1 MRAMDRSAAQA
12 EPVALDEVLQKNRVL
27 RGLGPGARAKLAER
41 LEKWFW
47 KAGTKIVGEG
57 DEDRSLWL
65 LLSGEA
71 SFHRDG
77 MELGRARGAD
87 HFGEIALILGRRRS
101 ATVRAETDVEAARL
115 SPEAW
120 RMLRQDDPS
129 LALLVAE
136 VLFSGVT
143 DRLNSMTD
151 HVGALLK
158 ERSLPRRTEIEVEIR
173 GKKRRVHTGAL
184 AGALLPASIDGAPV
198 VAALVDRKAVSLSTP
213 LGSGSTLEPLTF
225 AQPEGQRVVRR
236 SLALLALE
244 AAHELMPELELQ
256 AIGTLSTEQRLEATG
271 TAQET
276 LDALVPRLQARMEEL
291 CRQPAKL
298 REEWWT
304 ADEAREH
311 FQRHGWLDAAKLLLT
326 WRHRAVPM
334 LAYGQVYA
342 LGFETLLDTTEKL
355 PPFRVGAGEGC
366 VRLWLT
372 IDEES
377 ATVAPRQEVRR
388 EASSGHDRWLGT
400 LGITSVGAFN
410 RACIDGDVAGL
421 IRVSEGFQEKHLS
434 RLADEIRARAD
445 DVRVVTVAGP
455 SSSGKTTFLR
465 RLTVQLQVNGLVPRG
480 LGLDDYYVDRE
491 ETPRDAAGGY
501 DFEALEALQLP
512 LLQEHLRALLEGQQV
527 ATPKYDFVA
536 GRSLRGKG
544 PTLQLRRGEVLLV
557 EGIHGLNPKLVEAID
572 PRQVY
577 RIFVCPIAQLPID
590 RLTRVDAADMRL
602 LRRIVRDRHGRG
614 HDAAATILRWPSV
627 RDGERKHIFPFQR
640 FADAMFDTSLLYEP
654 SVLKVYAERYLLEVP
669 QGHEAW
675 TTAFRLLQL
684 LDRFVTIYPDHVP
697 PTSILREFIGGS
709 GFEG

>member
-1 MRAMDRSAAQA
+1 MRAMDREAARA
-12 EPVALDEVLQKNRVL
+12 EPVALDDVLQKNRVL
-27 RGLGPGARAKLAER
+27 RGLGPAARAKLAER

-47 KAGTKIVGEG
+47 KAGSRIVSEG

-65 LLSGEA
+65 MLSGEA
-71 SFHRDG
+71 SFRRDG
-77 MELGRARGAD
+77 MELGRARTAE
-87 HFGEIALILGRRRS
+87 HFGEIALVLGRRRS
-101 ATVRAETDVEAARL
+101 VTVKAETDVEAARL

-120 RMLRQDDPS
+120 RVLRQEEPE

-136 VLFSGVT
+136 ALFGGVA
-143 DRLNSMTD
+143 DRLTSMTD

-158 ERSLPRRTEIEVEIR
+158 ERSLPRRMEIEVEVR
-173 GKKRRVHTGAL
+173 GRKKLVRTGAL
-184 AGALLPASIDGAPV
+184 AGALLPGSIDGDPV
-198 VAALVDRKAVSLSTP
+198 VAALVDRKCVSLGTP

-225 AQPEGQRVVRR
+225 GQPEGQRVVRR
-236 SLALLALE
+236 SLALLAIE
-244 AAHELMPELELQ
+244 AAHELAPGLALH
-256 AIGTLSTEQRLEATG
+256 AVGTLTAEQRLQAPGSTLEEL
-271 TAQET
+271 TA
-276 LDALVPRLQARMEEL
+276 LAPRLQARMEEL
-291 CRQPAKL
+291 ARAPAKL
-298 REEWWT
+298 HEEWWT

-311 FQRHGWLDAAKLLLT
+311 FVRNGWSDAATLLLT

-334 LAYGQVYA
+334 LSYGHVFA
-342 LGFETLLDTTEKL
+342 LGFETLLDSTDKL
-355 PPFRVGAGEGC
+355 PPFRVDAGEGC
-366 VRLWLT
+366 VRLWLQL
-372 IDEES
+372 DEES
-377 ATVAPRQEVRR
+377 STSAPRVEVRR
-388 EASSGHDRWLGT
+388 EASFGHEKWLGT

-445 DVRVVTVAGP
+445 EVRVVTVAGP

-465 RLTVQLQVNGLVPRG
+465 RLTVQLQVNGLAPRG

-491 ETPRDAAGGY
+491 LTPRDADGGF
-501 DFEALEALQLP
+501 DFEALEALQLAQLQEDLSR
-512 LLQEHLRALLEGQQV
+512 LLQGHEV
-527 ATPKYDFVA
+527 ATPRYDFVA

-544 PTLQLRRGEVLLV
+544 PTLKLGRGDVLLL
-557 EGIHGLNPKLVEAID
+557 EGIHGLNPRLVESID

-590 RLTRVDAADMRL
+590 RLTRVDAADLRL

-627 RDGERKHIFPFQR
+627 RAGERKHIFPFQR
-640 FADAMFDTSLLYEP
+640 HADAMFDTSLLYEL